1 MFHMDHYL
9 FYLQMCISLI
19 NVEHSFPLMTLSS
32 SDNME
37 CYKTICHKKLIW
49 TFETKKNVRTL
60 SILLLFIFFF

>member
-19 NVEHSFPLMTLSS
+19 NVEHSFPVMTLSS

-37 CYKTICHKKLIW
+37 CYKTICHK
-49 TFETKKNVRTL
+49 
-60 SILLLFIFFF
+60 